1 VSRLVVV
8 SNRVTPLSGSK
19 AAAAGGLAVGL
30 LATLRETG
38 GIWFGWSGEHPEQAT
53 KLPKVFRSGN
63 ITYITLDLNNLDF
76 DAYYG
81 GFANRTLWPLFHYR
95 LDLSSFDRDWYMAYR
110 GVNRLFAEQLF
121 PYVRDDDLIWIHDY
135 HLIPMAEELRR
146 LGLKAKIGFFLHI
159 PFPAWEIYVTLP
171 WHDQLMRAMC
181 AYDLLGFQTKNDLR
195 NFHDYLYRENI
206 GYALGN
212 GLVQVSGH
220 RIQADH
226 YAIGIDTADF
236 AEMAVSPEA
245 KRASDRLSRS
255 LLGRNLIIGV
265 DRLDYTKGIPERLRS
280 YETLLQDYPNQRG
293 QVTFIQ
299 ISQPS
304 RQDVPE
310 YLDLRHKV
318 ESVSGRINGRF
329 NEYDWMP
336 LRYINRGFTRRT
348 LSGFFRLSRIGL
360 VTPLR
365 DGMNLVAKEY
375 VAAQSEDDPGVLIL
389 SRFAG
394 AADELD
400 GAVIVNPYDI
410 EAVAEAMYQSLIM
423 PLDERQDR
431 WRRLF
436 TEVQKHDIA
445 FWRRQFVSALRDL
458 DTRMPSDDVLT
469 LSRQPAITGSIG
481 GGVSA

>member
-1 VSRLVVV
+1 MSRLIVV
-8 SNRVTPLSGSK
+8 SNRVTPLSGAK

-38 GIWFGWSGEHPEQAT
+38 GIWFGWSGETPEQAT
-53 KLPKVFRSGN
+53 TLPKVFRSGN
-63 ITYITLDLNNLDF
+63 VTYITLDLAERDF
-76 DAYYG
+76 DDYYG

-95 LDLSSFDRDWYMAYR
+95 LDLSSFDRDWYNGYR
-110 GVNRLFAEQLF
+110 RVNRLFAEQLF

-159 PFPAWEIYVTLP
+159 PFPAWEVYVTLP
-171 WHDQLMRAMC
+171 WHEQLMRALCMH
-181 AYDLLGFQTKNDLR
+181 DLLGFQT
-195 NFHDYLYRENI
+195 ENESSEFPRLSLPEGI
-206 GYALGN
+206 GYALDN
-212 GLVQVSGH
+212 GMAQVGDH
-220 RIQADH
+220 RLKART
-226 YAIGIDTADF
+226 YPIGIDVDDF
-236 AEMAVSPEA
+236 AEMATSVEA
-245 KRASDRLSRS
+245 RRSSERLSRS

-265 DRLDYTKGIPERLRS
+265 DRLDYTKGIVERLRA

-293 QVTFIQ
+293 QVTFVQ

-310 YLDLRHKV
+310 YLELRHQV
-318 ESVSGRINGRF
+318 EAASGRINGRF

-348 LSGFFRLSRIGL
+348 LSGFFRLSRVGL

-375 VAAQSEDDPGVLIL
+375 VAAQDGKDPGMLVL

-394 AADELD
+394 AARELD
-400 GAVIVNPYDI
+400 AALIVNPFDV
-410 EAVAEAMYQSLIM
+410 EAMAEAMHQGLIM
-423 PLDERQDR
+423 PLEERRAR
-431 WRRLF
+431 WTQMMEVLRRN
-436 TEVQKHDIA
+436 DISA
-445 FWRRQFVSALRDL
+445 WHQRFVAALRPREPDL
-458 DTRMPSDDVLT
+458 KRRKLEIAS
-469 LSRQPAITGSIG
+469 G
-481 GGVSA
+481 